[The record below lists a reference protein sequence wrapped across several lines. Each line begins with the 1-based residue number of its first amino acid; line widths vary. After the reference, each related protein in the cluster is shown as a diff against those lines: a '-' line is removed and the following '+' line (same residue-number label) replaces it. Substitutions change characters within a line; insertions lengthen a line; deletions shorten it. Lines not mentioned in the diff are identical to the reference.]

1 MFSGKPLLLKSM
13 RRLPRVLSRF
23 LGYSLAVPLLIVF
36 RLISRYYLVRFGL
49 LISQR
54 IGHFAANTEIYLCE
68 RDVGINA
75 PAQSHFDL
83 FCMSEPVS
91 NHQLAKMWKR
101 TLHVGPTWLLAPLI
115 RLNRLLPGGRKH
127 EVGPNTQ
134 SDRDV
139 FNLLDRRP
147 AHLAFTLEEQAIG
160 ERSLRD
166 MGVSR
171 DARIVCLIVRDDA
184 YLSEHILNDWSGHSH
199 RNSSIHHYALVAKE
213 LAVRG
218 YTVVRM
224 GAKVSEAFTV
234 EHPCVI
240 DYATNGMRS
249 EFMDIYLGK
258 KCEFCVSTGTGWD
271 AVPAWLF
278 RKPIVYVN
286 YSVIG
291 LAPTFCENCIFVP
304 KKYRDLQTKSVL
316 SLREILMRG
325 ASLVTNKNKLN
336 KFGIELVENTDIEIL
351 DAVLEMAERLNNSWV
366 PHEDDEDLQRRFKEL
381 FPVNAKDE
389 RSGRPL
395 HGEIRARIGA
405 AFLREN
411 REYFASDVLGA

>member
-1 MFSGKPLLLKSM
+1 MFSGKPLLSKSM
-13 RRLPRVLSRF
+13 RRLQRVLSRF
-23 LGYSLAVPLLIVF
+23 LGYALAMPLLIVF
-36 RLISRYYLVRFGL
+36 RLLARYYLVRFGL
-49 LISQR
+49 LISHR
-54 IGHFAANTEIYLCE
+54 IGHFAANTEIYLSE
-68 RDVGINA
+68 RDAGINV
-75 PAQSHFDL
+75 PAQPHVDL

-91 NHQLAKMWKR
+91 NHQLATMWKR
-101 TLHVGPTWLLAPLI
+101 TLRVCPTWLLAPLI
-115 RLNRLLPGGRKH
+115 RLNQLLPGGRKH
-127 EVGPNTQ
+127 EVGHNTQ

-147 AHLAFTLEEQAIG
+147 AHLAFTPEEQEIG
-160 ERSLRD
+160 EHSLRD
-166 MGVSR
+166 MGVSP

-184 YLSEHILNDWSGHSH
+184 YLSAHIPQNWSGHSY

-224 GAKVSEAFTV
+224 GAQVAEAFTV
-234 EHPCVI
+234 AHPCVI

-291 LAPTFCENCIFVP
+291 LAPTYCENCIFVP

-316 SLREILMRG
+316 SLSEILMRG
-325 ASLVTNKNKLN
+325 AGFVTHTDNLTAL
-336 KFGIELVENTDIEIL
+336 GIELVENTDKDIL
-351 DAVLEMAERLNNSWV
+351 DAVLEMVERLNNSWV
-366 PHEDDEDLQRRFKEL
+366 PHEVDEDLQRRFLEL
-381 FPVNAKDE
+381 FPVNAKDA
-389 RSGRPL
+389 RNGRPL
-395 HGEIRARIGA
+395 HGKIRARIGA

-411 REYFASDVLGA
+411 REWLCQ